1 MPEGAKYNT
10 FIKKTLEEF
19 DTYELEHY
27 GKSKIGRVEVK
38 SFLSLK
44 LQEAYEEGKKD
55 FKEKLIELGKE
66 ALEQKPGH
74 GYCLDCG
81 KEVQPIMECKCKFRK
96 TFIEKTLEELDK
108 EFDLKCPDFHD
119 PFTHIN
125 YPSTYIE
132 KMFKIKDL
140 KSFLSLKLQE
150 AFDEGKKEGFE
161 NGMREFLN
169 DPDYQKKIRKQTIEE
184 IVGVIEKRLED
195 VDKNEAL
202 IREHNLL
209 VGLLTKIKEI
219 K

>member
-1 MPEGAKYNT
+1 M
-10 FIKKTLEEF
+10 
-19 DTYELEHY
+19 
-27 GKSKIGRVEVK
+27 
-38 SFLSLK
+38 
-44 LQEAYEEGKKD
+44 
-55 FKEKLIELGKE
+55 
-66 ALEQKPGH
+66 
-74 GYCLDCG
+74 
-81 KEVQPIMECKCKFRK
+81 
-96 TFIEKTLEELDK
+96 TFIETALEELDK

-125 YPSTYIE
+125 HPSTYIE

-150 AFDEGKKEGFE
+150 AIEDS
-161 NGMREFLN
+161 
-169 DPDYQKKIRKQTIEE
+169 RKQTIEE

-219 K
+219 